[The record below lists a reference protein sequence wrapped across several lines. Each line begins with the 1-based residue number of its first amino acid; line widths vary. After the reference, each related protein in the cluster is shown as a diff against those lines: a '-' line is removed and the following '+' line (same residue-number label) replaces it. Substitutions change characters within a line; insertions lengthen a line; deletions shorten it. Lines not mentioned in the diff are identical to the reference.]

1 MESESVTESI
11 VAATDD
17 VAGDTSDGE
26 KPKQEDGAPKRRAHN
41 TVKETF
47 LDVCTVLISGF
58 IVALGIHIFISS
70 NGFVPGGINGLATIF
85 GTLAGVN
92 PGYFLIVFALPIYV
106 CVFFLVKKRIG
117 LLLILYMGAQSASQ
131 ILFGQF
137 GMPLYDASNVVRG
150 GEATYMIASLCGGVI
165 TGIGFGFMLRRFGA
179 SGGTYAIAALI
190 RKLKPA
196 ANLIWLSFAM
206 DASVI
211 VIAFFAYSFRIES
224 MIYTFINLFV
234 ANKVAEAI
242 LQGVKTGYK
251 YEIITDQSNELAA
264 ELMEKI
270 GCSVTRVPAH
280 GMYSDEDKSML
291 VCVIRK
297 RQIGDF
303 QRIIK
308 KYPKTVVFVTQV
320 SETIGGRFSGMK

>member
-1 MESESVTESI
+1 MDCESVTEDI
-11 VAATDD
+11 VPATDS
-17 VAGDTSDGE
+17 VADNTVSNDGE
-26 KPKQEDGAPKRRAHN
+26 AQKADKTPSHN
-41 TVKETF
+41 RHTFKETVIDI
-47 LDVCTVLISGF
+47 LTVMVSGF
-58 IVALGIHIFISS
+58 IVALGIHIFISY

-106 CVFFLVKKRIG
+106 CVFFFVKKRIG

-131 ILFGQF
+131 ILFGKF
-137 GMPLYDASNVVRG
+137 GMPLYDASNVMRS

-196 ANLIWLSFAM
+196 ANLVWLSFAM

-211 VIAFFAYSFRIES
+211 VIAFFAYSFSIES

-251 YEIITDQSNELAA
+251 YEIITDQPKELAQA
-264 ELMEKI
+264 LMDKI

-291 VCVIRK
+291 LCVIRK

-308 KYPKTVVFVTQV
+308 KFPKTVVFVTQV